1 MLNFNKDGDSHSTLL
16 GGIGGLCVKGFMC
29 IYIFVRCKMFLL
41 NEADNNFTE
50 NGVINLD
57 EEKIFRPRLQYYGYN
72 TVSVIEILIYR

>member
-57 EEKIFRPRLQYYGYN
+57 EEKYSDQDYN
-72 TVSVIEILIYR
+72 TMGITLFQSLKF